1 MTRGSVIIPSVIL
14 VAGARALAM
23 SASSFWAGILRCSG
37 TSPAF
42 TIAGAP
48 KGTASLRAM
57 PHRAAAAARP
67 RRRIDRIRSA
77 TSQFGTFETYH
88 DVRSLVAIGGRADIA
103 RTSHFGSD

>member
-42 TIAGAP
+42 TIAGTP

-77 TSQFGTFETYH
+77 TSEFDAVDGSSTGT
-88 DVRSLVAIGGRADIA
+88 
-103 RTSHFGSD
+103 

>member
-1 MTRGSVIIPSVIL
+1 MIRADRRELSDESWIRHHPKRDFG
-14 VAGARALAM
+14 GRRRALAM
-23 SASSFWAGILRCSG
+23 RASFWADILRCSG
-37 TSPAF
+37 TSLTF

-77 TSQFGTFETYH
+77 TSEFGTFKTC
-88 DVRSLVAIGGRADIA
+88 RL
-103 RTSHFGSD
+103 

>member
-42 TIAGAP
+42 TIAGTP
-48 KGTASLRAM
+48 KGTASLRFAM
-57 PHRAAAAARP
+57 RGYNEPKFAHGGSTVPYAARVQG
-67 RRRIDRIRSA
+67 A
-77 TSQFGTFETYH
+77 
-88 DVRSLVAIGGRADIA
+88 
-103 RTSHFGSD
+103 

>member
-42 TIAGAP
+42 RSP
-48 KGTASLRAM
+48 
-57 PHRAAAAARP
+57 ARRKA
-67 RRRIDRIRSA
+67 RRVCARCLTVPQPLLD
-77 TSQFGTFETYH
+77 
-88 DVRSLVAIGGRADIA
+88 RADELIE
-103 RTSHFGSD
+103 

>member
-42 TIAGAP
+42 TIAGTP

-57 PHRAAAAARP
+57 PHLAALFAWP
-67 RRRIDRIRSA
+67 RRRGHRMK
-77 TSQFGTFETYH
+77 
-88 DVRSLVAIGGRADIA
+88 VANAA
-103 RTSHFGSD
+103 CWHSSELE

>member
-1 MTRGSVIIPSVIL
+1 MIRADRRELSDESWIRHHPKRDL

-23 SASSFWAGILRCSG
+23 SASSIWAGILRCSG

-42 TIAGAP
+42 TIAGTP
-48 KGTASLRAM
+48 KGTASLRTL

-77 TSQFGTFETYH
+77 TSEFGTFKTC
-88 DVRSLVAIGGRADIA
+88 RL
-103 RTSHFGSD
+103 

>member
-23 SASSFWAGILRCSG
+23 SASSLWAGILGCS
-37 TSPAF
+37 SPAF
-42 TIAGAP
+42 TIAGTP

-77 TSQFGTFETYH
+77 TSEFGTKLT
-88 DVRSLVAIGGRADIA
+88 
-103 RTSHFGSD
+103 

>member
-42 TIAGAP
+42 TIAGTP

-77 TSQFGTFETYH
+77 TSEFGTFRTRFRGQSGKH
-88 DVRSLVAIGGRADIA
+88 LLVASISPFDPQLG
-103 RTSHFGSD
+103 H

>member
-42 TIAGAP
+42 TIAGTP
-48 KGTASLRAM
+48 KGTASLRFAM
-57 PHRAAAAARP
+57 RGYNEPNFAP
-67 RRRIDRIRSA
+67 WRID
-77 TSQFGTFETYH
+77 GPLCP
-88 DVRSLVAIGGRADIA
+88 VRAGRLAKRLIGP
-103 RTSHFGSD
+103 

>member
-42 TIAGAP
+42 TIAGTP
-48 KGTASLRAM
+48 KGTASLRA
-57 PHRAAAAARP
+57 PYVSRLRKIGSP
-67 RRRIDRIRSA
+67 RLLA
-77 TSQFGTFETYH
+77 
-88 DVRSLVAIGGRADIA
+88 
-103 RTSHFGSD
+103 